1 MNKLTGKK
9 FEFRPKVPKENEM
22 LCPTCDGIG
31 WLESGEGYLQKCSKC
46 CDGIIDLCPNCGKP
60 KHGICMNEE
69 CRAKVET
76 EREKSR
82 YDKAQKY
89 TLETASSKSTIMYY
103 SDIYG
108 SNEGYFSEIE
118 DLVDYCNDEGIKVPD
133 YVWGTY
139 ETQISVDAYD
149 IIENACQDL
158 WEGAYDSI
166 GSKDIAEL
174 EDFLD
179 NWCANQTG
187 TKTYTV
193 DYRCCILISGIEN

>member
-9 FEFRPKVPKENEM
+9 FEFLPKIPKENEM

-31 WLESGEGYLQKCSKC
+31 WLESEEGYIQRCRDC

-60 KHGICMNEE
+60 MHGMCMNEE
-69 CRAKVET
+69 CRAKHEA
-76 EREKSR
+76 EQEKLR

-89 TLETASSKSTIMYY
+89 TDETAPSESKIMFY
-103 SDIYG
+103 SDVYEY
-108 SNEGYFSEIE
+108 NEGYFSEIRN
-118 DLVDYCNDEGIKVPD
+118 LVDYCHDEGIKVPD
-133 YVWGTY
+133 YVWGTH
-139 ETQISVDAYD
+139 ETQISLDAHD
-149 IIENACQDL
+149 IIEDACEEL

-174 EDFLD
+174 EVFLD

-187 TKTYTV
+187 TRTYTV
-193 DYRCCILISGIEN
+193 DYSCCILIK